1 MHFQINLFTT
11 RLQYF
16 TIFVFSQRYILEILK
31 KLMYTNVCPEYFLYK
46 WRINGGKEEGLGWG
60 NSSSFDADFLINSS

>member
-31 KLMYTNVCPEYFLYK
+31 QLMYTNVCPEYFLYK
-46 WRINGGKEEGLGWG
+46 WRINGGEEEGLGWG